1 MTLEEIV
8 NNLKSAGQD
17 YGQLF
22 NNNPRMDATKQFGG
36 QLQNNVTQGL
46 EGLVPPSFSSVQDAK
61 SPEYNLEMLQIQCV
75 KMLNV

>member
-8 NNLKSAGQD
+8 NNFKSAGQD

-36 QLQNNVTQGL
+36 RAINNINSAGYKLSDIPLDQLINR
-46 EGLVPPSFSSVQDAK
+46 
-61 SPEYNLEMLQIQCV
+61 YR
-75 KMLNV
+75 

>member
-22 NNNPRMDATKQFGG
+22 NNNPRMDATKQ
-36 QLQNNVTQGL
+36 
-46 EGLVPPSFSSVQDAK
+46 
-61 SPEYNLEMLQIQCV
+61 
-75 KMLNV
+75 